1 MNADVRVS
9 PVKMITNTEVSE
21 AAEIPPQFVLSLDSL
36 KFLGPCLVE
45 VLILVL
51 LTPLLFFP
59 LQTVGREVPV
69 HFLTSAKT
77 RAKLVMD

>member
-21 AAEIPPQFVLSLDSL
+21 AAEIPPQFVVSLDGL

-51 LTPLLFFP
+51 LTPLLFFFP

-69 HFLTSAKT
+69 HFLTSA
-77 RAKLVMD
+77 